1 MYRPH
6 GIRKI
11 TLTLIKQGVYV
22 QNLRNLGRLRFPAA
36 AIALLM
42 LSCGTPSSA
51 WCASKNLWV
60 ANQNGVIES
69 YTSKQL
75 KKTGMPTPIDL
86 DISGSVQGLAFDKS
100 KNLWAVI
107 HHDRSEVVQFTGA
120 QLKNLKHDPNPT
132 PAVVISTD
140 PTVTTDLFGCDF
152 DSQGNLWVTDV
163 QNGSLDEISKAQLEA
178 GSADDVTPNIIIT
191 SSDLFNAE
199 FVTFDKA
206 GNAWVSGSGE
216 ETIAEFTASQ
226 LTSGGTKSATIV
238 LTTNLC
244 PEGLLFDKNGD
255 LWVAGACSDTVVKF
269 ASSQLASSGSP
280 TPTVTLNSASFSD
293 DEPSG
298 LAFDSSGDLL
308 VATFVGDTIS
318 KLRPKQLMASGAP
331 VPKIVTTPESGNNQ
345 IIFGPAF

>member
-1 MYRPH
+1 
-6 GIRKI
+6 
-11 TLTLIKQGVYV
+11 V
-22 QNLRNLGRLRFPAA
+22 QNIRNLGRVRFPAA

-42 LSCGTPSSA
+42 LTCGTPPSA

-69 YTSKQL
+69 YSSKQL
-75 KKTGMPTPIDL
+75 KKSGMPTPIEL
-86 DISGSVQGLAFDKS
+86 NTTGSAQGLAFDKS
-100 KNLWAVI
+100 KNLWATV
-107 HHDRSEVVQFTGA
+107 HPDHSEVVQFTAA
-120 QLKNLKHDPNPT
+120 QLKDLKHNPNPT

-140 PTVTTDLFGCDF
+140 TTVVRDLFGCHF
-152 DSQGNLWVTDV
+152 DSQGNLWIADT
-163 QNGSLDEISKAQLEA
+163 QNGSLDELSKAQLAA
-178 GSADDVTPNIIIT
+178 GSAEEVTPNIIIT
-191 SSDLFNAE
+191 SPDLFNAE
-199 FVTFDKA
+199 FVTFDKD

-216 ETIAEFTASQ
+216 DTIAEFTASQ
-226 LTSGGTKSATIV
+226 LTSGGSKSATIV

-244 PEGLLFDKNGD
+244 PEDMEFDKEGD

-269 ASSQLASSGSP
+269 ASSQLTSSGSP

-318 KLRPKQLMASGAP
+318 KLTPKQLKASGAP
-331 VPKIVTTPESGNNQ
+331 VPKVVVTIPEAGDNQ
-345 IIFGPAF
+345 IIFGPAD